1 MRRRPPRSTRT
12 DTRFPYTTLFRSRAG
27 TADAGCRAV
36 KFLCPSF
43 KRPDH
48 LAERTVNHLSG
59 QHFEQMAF
67 ESEIH
72 SKFDKPAPFSNGP
85 EAQVIVQIFE
95 RPIQIIQLQ
104 HIREE
109 WEGRCRG
116 KGACNT
122 YKHGG

>member
-48 LAERTVNHLSG
+48 LAERTVKHLSG

-72 SKFDKPAPFSNGP
+72 AKFDKRAPFSIGT
-85 EAQVIVQIFE
+85 EAPVIVQIFE
-95 RPIQIIQLQ
+95 RTIQKI
-104 HIREE
+104 
-109 WEGRCRG
+109 GR
-116 KGACNT
+116 A
-122 YKHGG
+122 HV

>member
-1 MRRRPPRSTRT
+1 MHISDWSSDVCSSDLSGKGRGPGKRRGRHPGLRERRTRIGQT
-12 DTRFPYTTLFRSRAG
+12 SGRAVRAG

-48 LAERTVNHLSG
+48 LAERTVKHLSG

-72 SKFDKPAPFSNGP
+72 AKFDK
-85 EAQVIVQIFE
+85 
-95 RPIQIIQLQ
+95 
-104 HIREE
+104 REI
-109 WEGRCRG
+109 GR
-116 KGACNT
+116 A
-122 YKHGG
+122 HV